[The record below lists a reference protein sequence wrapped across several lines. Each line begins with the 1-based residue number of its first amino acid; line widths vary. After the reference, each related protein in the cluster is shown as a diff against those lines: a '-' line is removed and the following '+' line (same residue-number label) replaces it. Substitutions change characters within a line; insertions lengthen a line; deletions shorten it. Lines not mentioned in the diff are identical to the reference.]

1 MTLKV
6 VDVPD
11 NAVLIEFKGIGVSGS
26 LRFMSNVYVSG
37 LPDAPTVA
45 ENATVEKSVIELPN
59 DLLKNLATLKKQS
72 GDDLQK
78 FMNDVNQDGIW
89 DRVQSYNTS
98 KKGTDVL
105 LGKWWLGYAEFV
117 PKKEP
122 KYRYRM
128 TSFDNPYITSDKEG
142 GLFLT
147 AVSIREQQLF
157 THREIERL
165 ASEKGFKLSA
175 FKEIEV
181 EE

>member
-1 MTLKV
+1 MSLKV

-45 ENATVEKSVIELPN
+45 ENATVEKRVIELPAEV
-59 DLLKNLATLKKQS
+59 LKEVIRLKKDNTLLRFLKLVDNYAYGKLYEFANGS
-72 GDDLQK
+72 EVGD
-78 FMNDVNQDGIW
+78 W
-89 DRVQSYNTS
+89 Y
-98 KKGTDVL
+98 
-105 LGKWWLGYAEFV
+105 LGHTEFV

-122 KYRYRM
+122 KYRYKLIG
-128 TSFDNPYITSDKEG
+128 FDAVLTKNVISGE
-142 GLFLT
+142 LFLMSGT
-147 AVSIREQQLF
+147 NIEHQSF
-157 THREIERL
+157 TRREIEKL